1 MFDQNVTHTNSLSR
15 WKMSTTLMIIYA
27 EILTQKNCRSNEGEI
42 EPLVLSFDCLRL

>member
-1 MFDQNVTHTNSLSR
+1 MLDENVTHTNSLSR
-15 WKMSTTLMIIYA
+15 WKTSTTLMIIYA